1 MNELYEFNEFNDFF
15 KVGEVGVLKPLKSVI
30 LDRGKGELL
39 GLNISINGRIG
50 KADRSKGIKWHQG
63 KIKKNSLSVF
73 THSSNYAINTKT
85 GVWML
90 KVSLLRI

>member
-1 MNELYEFNEFNDFF
+1 MNEFNEFNDFF

-50 KADRSKGIKWHQG
+50 KADRSKGIK
-63 KIKKNSLSVF
+63 
-73 THSSNYAINTKT
+73 
-85 GVWML
+85 
-90 KVSLLRI
+90 